1 MTKKEAIRKIRE
13 MDDDKRRIMMLKL
26 YGSNMVT
33 NFKRLLAGLDREK
46 PGIYKKAYKDLIQ
59 LGFVETPYRGL

>member
-46 PGIYKKAYKDLIQ
+46 PGIYKKAYKINND
-59 LGFVETPYRGL
+59 